1 MKIIKLTLIL
11 VLTSFYTY
19 SQSITI
25 VDLEKLVKKN
35 LYETDLSLSSKGFQ
49 YESSDTN
56 ELCKFHLFGK
66 EKDKIKNIKE
76 YSTIQKLFCQ
86 EINKIQYG
94 VFDKSIYNSLRDEAI
109 KSNYKLIKT
118 TTDIS
123 GLRSTFMNIESE
135 FLIDFIQ
142 GKLKTESETY
152 TQYLIELYCRN
163 SDL

>member
-1 MKIIKLTLIL
+1 MKYYMLSLLIIFNTFI
-11 VLTSFYTY
+11 SF
-19 SQSITI
+19 SQNITI
-25 VDLEKLVKKN
+25 GDLEKIVKLN
-35 LYETDLSLSSKGFQ
+35 LYETDLSLSSMGFS
-49 YESSDTN
+49 YESSDSN
-56 ELCKFHLFGK
+56 ELCKFHIFGK

-76 YSTIQKLFCQ
+76 YSTVLKFFC
-86 EINKIQYG
+86 EKINKIQYG
-94 VFDKSIYNSLRDEAI
+94 VFDKSIYNSLRDGAL

-118 TTDIS
+118 TTDES
-123 GLRSTFMNIESE
+123 GLKSTFMNIKNN

>member
-1 MKIIKLTLIL
+1 MLSLLIIFNTFI
-11 VLTSFYTY
+11 SF
-19 SQSITI
+19 SQNITI
-25 VDLEKLVKKN
+25 GDLEKIVKLN
-35 LYETDLSLSSKGFQ
+35 LYETDLSLSSIGFS
-49 YESSDTN
+49 YESSDSN
-56 ELCKFHLFGK
+56 ELCKFHIFGK

-76 YSTIQKLFCQ
+76 YSTVLKFFCK

-94 VFDKSIYNSLRDEAI
+94 VFDKSIYNSLRDEAL

-118 TTDIS
+118 TTDES
-123 GLRSTFMNIESE
+123 GLKSTFMNIKSN